1 MMTGSELA
9 ELSLDF
15 LEGQVKNLRRM
26 LRECSKRDRP
36 LISSLLDN
44 HVGELRRREQA
55 KGSLLS
61 ADDLNEATED
71 D

>member
-1 MMTGSELA
+1 MMTRIELA
-9 ELSLDF
+9 QLSTEF
-15 LEGQVKNLRRM
+15 LEGQVKSFRLS
-26 LRECSKRDRP
+26 LRECCMRDRP